1 MAKSLD
7 EIYAEDYLGHK
18 SPNADLI
25 VEDTDTDTDADDSAE
40 TTPKKS
46 FKPFKK
52 SKKGKGKLNVGA
64 DLYNDSVNNTFDSLY
79 STFMEQF
86 DEDGGELGFDDT
98 NDDTFDFEDDD
109 MGDGDEESFTLSELR
124 SMTLGELCD
133 LLNGSDEDEY
143 EDEFESEDG
152 FDDMDEG
159 DDIPRE
165 SYGQTG
171 GGAHHGNQ
179 GNYDGKA
186 KRQPTTSHVK
196 GNGDADF
203 GRQDTGY
210 DPEDTEGSEGAE
222 HGNQGNY
229 DGKAKRQPATSH
241 VKANGDANFGKQNT
255 GYRTRS
261 GKKDKNYF

>member
-46 FKPFKK
+46 FVKK
-52 SKKGKGKLNVGA
+52 KKKGKKGGYDAGA
-64 DLYNDSVNNTFDSLY
+64 GYAAESNTFDSLY

-133 LLNGSDEDEY
+133 LLSGSDEDGY

-159 DDIPRE
+159 DDIPLE

-171 GGAHHGNQ
+171 GGAH
-179 GNYDGKA
+179 
-186 KRQPTTSHVK
+186 
-196 GNGDADF
+196 
-203 GRQDTGY
+203 
-210 DPEDTEGSEGAE
+210 